1 MIVIFIYLNGD
12 SMNNIYPFILPIM
25 AGLSTLIGTL
35 PIFIKFKNKDKIVM
49 NSLAFA
55 AGVMITV
62 SLTDLLPEAFNELN
76 NIFKIVPNILFCL
89 IFFVIGIICSM
100 TIDALLPE
108 NNSKNN
114 KLYKIGIISMLA
126 IILHNIPEGIATFM
140 ATTSNIKLGIA
151 LTLAIAFHNI
161 PEGISISVPI
171 YYSSNSK
178 KKAFNYT
185 FISAIS
191 EPFGAFLAYLFLS
204 KYINNFILGILFAFI
219 AGIMIH
225 ISIYELIPGSLKYH
239 DKKQTIKYFILGCI
253 LMFTNHLLFS

>member
-1 MIVIFIYLNGD
+1 
-12 SMNNIYPFILPIM
+12 
-25 AGLSTLIGTL
+25 
-35 PIFIKFKNKDKIVM
+35 M

-140 ATTSNIKLGIA
+140 ATTSNIK
-151 LTLAIAFHNI
+151 
-161 PEGISISVPI
+161 
-171 YYSSNSK
+171 
-178 KKAFNYT
+178 
-185 FISAIS
+185 
-191 EPFGAFLAYLFLS
+191 
-204 KYINNFILGILFAFI
+204 
-219 AGIMIH
+219 
-225 ISIYELIPGSLKYH
+225 
-239 DKKQTIKYFILGCI
+239 
-253 LMFTNHLLFS
+253 

>member
-1 MIVIFIYLNGD
+1 MD
-12 SMNNIYPFILPIM
+12 NIYSFLLPIM
-25 AGLSTLIGTL
+25 AGLSTLIGTI
-35 PIFIKFKNKDKIVM
+35 PIFIKFKNKDKIIV

-62 SLTDLLPEAFNELN
+62 SITDLLPEAFHELN
-76 NIFKIVPNILFCL
+76 NTFKIIPNILICS
-89 IFFVIGIICSM
+89 IFFVIGVICSM
-100 TIDALLPE
+100 TIDKLLPE
-108 NNSKNN
+108 NNNKNN

-171 YYSSNSK
+171 YYATNSK
-178 KKAFNYT
+178 LKAFNYT
-185 FISAIS
+185 LISALS
-191 EPFGAFLAYLFLS
+191 EPLGAFLAYIFLS
-204 KYINNFILGILFAFI
+204 KYVNSFILGILFAFI
-219 AGIMIH
+219 AGIMVH
-225 ISIYELIPGSLKYH
+225 ISIYELIPGSLKCH
-239 DKKQTIKYFILGCI
+239 DKKNTMKYFILGCI

>member
-1 MIVIFIYLNGD
+1 MT
-12 SMNNIYPFILPIM
+12 NIYSFLLPIM

-35 PIFIKFKNKDKIVM
+35 PIFIKFKNRDKIVM

-62 SLTDLLPEAFNELN
+62 SLTDLLPEAFHELS
-76 NIFKIVPNILFCL
+76 NIFKTIPNILFCL
-89 IFFVIGIICSM
+89 IFFVLGVIGSM
-100 TIDALLPE
+100 TIDALLPD
-108 NNSKNN
+108 NHTKGN

-126 IILHNIPEGIATFM
+126 IILHNIPEGVATYM
-140 ATTSNIKLGIA
+140 ATSSNIKLGIA

-171 YYSSNSK
+171 YYASNSRS
-178 KKAFNYT
+178 KAFNYT
-185 FISAIS
+185 LISALS
-191 EPFGAFLAYLFLS
+191 EPLGALMAYIFLS
-204 KYINNFILGILFAFI
+204 KYINSFILGILFAFI

-225 ISIYELIPGSLKYH
+225 ISVYELLPGSLKYH
-239 DKKQTIKYFILGCI
+239 NKKGTIKYFLLGCL